1 VADSNGGLLN
11 NPKSDARLFR
21 RSGADERRH
30 NAQLLSRRVSLTG
43 SNIKSSMLLYSFRP
57 EKTMSTARIIPAPRV
72 ATTWWIVI
80 ALLGAAIIAY
90 AVYAALDG
98 NIASSDLLVG
108 P

>member
-1 VADSNGGLLN
+1 MSGDTTRNFCRVTHRQHHSIANLL
-11 NPKSDARLFR
+11 
-21 RSGADERRH
+21 H
-30 NAQLLSRRVSLTG
+30 
-43 SNIKSSMLLYSFRP
+43 SFRP

-72 ATTWWIVI
+72 ATTSWIVI

-90 AVYAALDG
+90 AVYGALDG